1 MDSTALTL
9 LATKPNAAEATEAAV
24 NFGQDDDITVL
35 TLTRL
40 ATVKESAAL
49 HLAPSL

>member
-1 MDSTALTL
+1 MAP
-9 LATKPNAAEATEAAV
+9 ATQGAA

-40 ATVKESAAL
+40 ETA
-49 HLAPSL
+49 